1 VSAAQRRH
9 ALALFTFDVPPA
21 EPGVVFGW
29 DTLVLLKHLLDEGLT
44 KTDIAKRLGVSRR
57 VVHYWIQTGQLERDL
72 ESAPPR
78 TMRPRRTKLDD
89 YHAIIRDRLTTYP
102 ELSATR
108 LFEEVRAAGYA
119 GGITQVREFVAHV
132 RPQPEPEPLVRFETA
147 PAHQAQVD
155 FAEFRFPWGK
165 RYALLVVLAYSRLLW
180 VQFYPRQTLATL
192 IAGLEAAFAYF
203 GGVPRELLFDQL
215 KAVIVDDQR
224 ADGGRLLEH
233 PEFLRF
239 ARHHSFRIRACRP
252 YRAKTKGK
260 VERPVRYLRSNF
272 VYGREFVGDADLNAE
287 AFRWLDTTANQ
298 RVHRTINAVP
308 RARFEAEELALL
320 QPLAPR
326 SYRPLVLP
334 AERTA
339 RRTALHT
346 VAPVAGVVVEQRALA
361 QYQSLVEC
369 VEEVA

>member
-1 VSAAQRRH
+1 M
-9 ALALFTFDVPPA
+9 
-21 EPGVVFGW
+21 FGW

-57 VVHYWIQTGQLERDL
+57 VIHHWIKTGQLDRDL
-72 ESAPPR
+72 ESDPPR
-78 TMRPRRTKLDD
+78 RLPPRPTKLDE
-89 YHAIIRDRLTTYP
+89 YHAIIQDRLTTYP

-108 LFEEVRAAGYA
+108 LFAEVQRAGYT
-119 GGITQVREFVAHV
+119 GGVTQVRDYVARV
-132 RPQPEPEPLVRFETA
+132 RPKPEPEPLVRFET
-147 PAHQAQVD
+147 PAARQAQVD

-165 RYALLVVLAYSRLLW
+165 RYALLVVLGYSRLLW
-180 VQFYPRQTLATL
+180 VQFYPRQTLAT
-192 IAGLEAAFAYF
+192 IITGLEAAFAYF
-203 GGVPRELLFDQL
+203 GGVPHELLFDQL
-215 KAVIVDDQR
+215 KAVVVDDQR
-224 ADGGRLLEH
+224 ADGGKLLEN

-239 ARHHSFRIRACRP
+239 ARHWSFRIRACRP

-287 AFRWLDTTANQ
+287 ALRWLDATANQ
-298 RVHRTINAVP
+298 RLHRTINAVP
-308 RARFEAEELALL
+308 RERFEADERALL

-334 AERTA
+334 TERTA

-346 VAPVAGVVVEQRALA
+346 ILPPIAGIVVEQRALG
-361 QYQSLVEC
+361 QYQSLVALA
-369 VEEVA
+369 EEVA

>member
-1 VSAAQRRH
+1 
-9 ALALFTFDVPPA
+9 
-21 EPGVVFGW
+21 VFGW

-57 VVHYWIQTGQLERDL
+57 VVHHWIQTGQLDRDL
-72 ESAPPR
+72 ESAAPR
-78 TMRPRRTKLDD
+78 TMRPRATKLDP
-89 YHAIIRDRLTTYP
+89 YHAIIHDRLTTYP

-108 LFEEVRAAGYA
+108 LFAEVRSAGYT
-119 GGITQVREFVAHV
+119 GGVTQVRAYVARV
-132 RPQPEPEPLVRFETA
+132 RPTPEPDPLVRFETP
-147 PAHQAQVD
+147 PAHQGQVD

-180 VQFYPRQTLATL
+180 VQFYPRQTLATIL
-192 IAGLEAAFAYF
+192 TGLEAAAFAYF
-203 GGVPRELLFDQL
+203 GGVPHELLFDQL
-215 KAVIVDDQR
+215 KAVVVGDQR
-224 ADGGRLLEH
+224 AEGGRLVEN

-239 ARHHSFRIRACRP
+239 ARHWSFRIRACRP

-260 VERPVRYLRSNF
+260 VERRVRYLRSNF

-287 AFRWLDTTANQ
+287 ALRWLDETANQ

-308 RARFEAEELALL
+308 RERFEADEHALL
-320 QPLAPR
+320 QPLAAR

-346 VAPVAGVVVEQRALA
+346 VLPPAAGIVVEQRPLVH
-361 QYQSLVEC
+361 YQSLIEDVAAALGLAA
-369 VEEVA
+369 EVA